1 MSDTARDAVRI
12 VLDVIDDEDG
22 IRLDRVISERMN
34 DMSRSYAQQ
43 LMKSGDVLINGD
55 AAKPAHRVRWGDK
68 VEILLPPVEQPAD
81 LPPDYLPIP
90 IIYEDDD
97 LLVFDK
103 PPGVVT
109 HPSPGHERGTL
120 VNALRAIRPDL
131 KFNNDRLGVV
141 HRLDK
146 DTSGLI
152 VVAKNET
159 SRLFLLQQ
167 WQERKVVKRYSA
179 LVQDVIEENKGTIDA
194 PISRDPNNRKRMA
207 VVRDGR
213 PAVSHFD
220 VVRRFAEATLVD
232 IYIETGRT
240 HQIRVHMAFTG
251 HPVVG
256 DSTYGRKRFSVAVP
270 RQFLHAAYLKFDLP
284 GGRGPLELETP
295 LPQDLQSVL
304 DLLAVAGDGNGGK
317 SQ

>member
-1 MSDTARDAVRI
+1 MKDAARESVRI
-12 VLDVIDDEDG
+12 VLDVVDTEDG
-22 IRLDRVISERMN
+22 VRLDRVISDRMN
-34 DMSRSYAQQ
+34 DISRSYAQQ
-43 LMKSGDVLINGD
+43 LMKGGDVLING
-55 AAKPAHRVRWGDK
+55 AGVKPAHRVRTGDK
-68 VEILLPPVEQPAD
+68 VEILLPPVEEPED

-103 PPGVVT
+103 PPGLVT
-109 HPSPGHERGTL
+109 HPAPGHERGTL

-131 KFNNDRLGVV
+131 QFNNERLGVV

-152 VVAKNET
+152 VVAKREA

-167 WQERKVVKRYSA
+167 WQDRRVVKRYTA
-179 LVQDVIEENKGTIDA
+179 LVSGVVAENQGTIDA

-220 VVRRFAEATLVD
+220 VVKRFDDSTLVD
-232 IYIETGRT
+232 IQIETGRT
-240 HQIRVHMAFTG
+240 HQIRVHMAFIG

-256 DSTYGRKRFSVAVP
+256 DSTYGRKRFSVDIP
-270 RQFLHAAYLKFDLP
+270 RQFLHATYLKFELP
-284 GGRGPLELETP
+284 GERGPLELETP
-295 LPQDLQSVL
+295 LPPDLQTVL
-304 DLLAVAGDGNGGK
+304 DTLERRHPPQI
-317 SQ
+317 SP

>member
-1 MSDTARDAVRI
+1 MSNGRRDPVRI
-12 VLDVIDDEDG
+12 VLDVVESEDG
-22 IRLDRVISERMN
+22 IRLDRVISDRMN
-34 DMSRSYAQQ
+34 DISRSYAQQ
-43 LMKSGDVLINGD
+43 LMKSGDVLINGGSV
-55 AAKPAHRVRWGDK
+55 KPAHRVRLGDK
-68 VEILLPPVEQPAD
+68 VEVLLPPVEEPED

-109 HPSPGHERGTL
+109 HPAPGHERGTL

-131 KFNNDRLGVV
+131 QFKNERLGVV

-152 VVAKNET
+152 VVAKNES

-167 WQERKVVKRYSA
+167 WQERLVVKRYTA
-179 LVQDVIEENKGTIDA
+179 LLQGVVQENAGTVDA

-207 VVRDGR
+207 VVREGR

-220 VVRRFAEATLVD
+220 VVQRFSDSTLVD
-232 IYIETGRT
+232 IHIETGRT
-240 HQIRVHMAFTG
+240 HQIRVHMAFIG

-256 DSTYGRKRFSVAVP
+256 DTTYGRKRFSVPVP
-270 RQFLHAAYLKFDLP
+270 RQFLHAAYLKFELP

-295 LPQDLQSVL
+295 LPPDLQGVL
-304 DLLAVAGDGNGGK
+304 DQLSPEENSEASA
-317 SQ
+317 

>member
-1 MSDTARDAVRI
+1 MSDVTRDSVRI
-12 VLDVIDDEDG
+12 VLDVIDTEDG
-22 IRLDRVISERMN
+22 TRLDRVISDRMN
-34 DMSRSYAQQ
+34 DISRSYAQQ
-43 LMKSGDVLINGD
+43 LMKSGDVLINGG
-55 AAKPAHRVRWGDK
+55 AVKPAHRVRAGDK
-68 VEILLPPVEQPAD
+68 IEIFLPPVEEPED

-109 HPSPGHERGTL
+109 HPAPGHERGTL

-131 KFNNDRLGVV
+131 QFSNERLGVV

-152 VVAKNET
+152 VVAKNEA

-167 WQERKVVKRYSA
+167 WQERHVVKRYTA
-179 LVQDVIEENKGTIDA
+179 LVSGVIKEDHGRIDA

-207 VVRDGR
+207 VIRDGR

-220 VVRRFAEATLVD
+220 VVKRFADSTLVD
-232 IYIETGRT
+232 IHIETGRT
-240 HQIRVHMAFTG
+240 HQIRVHMAFIG

-256 DSTYGRKRFSVAVP
+256 DTTYGRKRFSVSIP
-270 RQFLHAAYLKFDLP
+270 RQFLHAAYLKLELP
-284 GGRGPLELETP
+284 GDRGPLELETP
-295 LPQDLQSVL
+295 LPPDLQDVL
-304 DLLAVAGDGNGGK
+304 DQLIQGCEDTSL
-317 SQ
+317 

>member
-1 MSDTARDAVRI
+1 MNNIARDSVRI
-12 VLDVIDDEDG
+12 VLDVVESEDG
-22 IRLDRVISERMN
+22 IRLDRVISDRMN
-34 DMSRSYAQQ
+34 DISRSYAQQ
-43 LMKSGDVLINGD
+43 LMKNGDVQINGTGV
-55 AAKPAHRVRWGDK
+55 KPAHRVRTGDK
-68 VEILLPPVEQPAD
+68 VEIFLPPVEEPED

-109 HPSPGHERGTL
+109 HPAPGHERGTL

-131 KFNNDRLGVV
+131 QFNNERLGVV

-159 SRLFLLQQ
+159 SRLFLLRQ
-167 WQERKVVKRYSA
+167 WQDRHVIKRYTA
-179 LVQDVIEENKGTIDA
+179 LVSDVISEERGTIDA

-220 VVRRFAEATLVD
+220 VVKRFSDSTLVE
-232 IYIETGRT
+232 IRIETGRT
-240 HQIRVHMAFTG
+240 HQIRVHMGFIG

-256 DSTYGRKRFSVAVP
+256 DSTYGRKRFSVNVP
-270 RQFLHAAYLKFDLP
+270 RQFLHASYLKFELP
-284 GGRGPLELETP
+284 GNRGPLELETP
-295 LPQDLQSVL
+295 LPPDLQAVL
-304 DLLAVAGDGNGGK
+304 DELEHREK
-317 SQ
+317 HPE

>member
-1 MSDTARDAVRI
+1 MSNGARDAVRI
-12 VLDVIDDEDG
+12 VLDVLDGEDG
-22 IRLDRVISERMN
+22 VRLDRVISDRMN
-34 DMSRSYAQQ
+34 DISRSYAQQ
-43 LMKSGDVLINGD
+43 LMKSGDISINGD
-55 AAKPAHRVRWGDK
+55 AVKPAHRVRRGDK
-68 VEILLPPVEQPAD
+68 VEILLPPVEEPDD

-103 PPGVVT
+103 PPGIVT
-109 HPSPGHERGTL
+109 HPAPGHERGTL

-131 KFNNDRLGVV
+131 KFHNERLGVV

-167 WQERKVVKRYSA
+167 WQERKVVKRYTA
-179 LVQDVIEENKGTIDA
+179 LVHDVISEEKGTIDA

-207 VVRDGR
+207 VIREGR

-220 VVRRFAEATLVD
+220 VVRRFQDSTLIDV
-232 IYIETGRT
+232 YIETGRT

-256 DSTYGRKRFSVAVP
+256 DATYGRKKFSVPAP

-295 LPQDLQSVL
+295 LPQDLQCVL
-304 DLLAVAGDGNGGK
+304 DQLHAEPDDQGR
-317 SQ
+317 

>member
-1 MSDTARDAVRI
+1 MSHTARDAVRI
-12 VLDVIDDEDG
+12 VVDVVDSEDG
-22 IRLDRVISERMN
+22 VRLDRVISDRMN
-34 DMSRSYAQQ
+34 DISRSYAQQ
-43 LMKSGDVLINGD
+43 LMKSGDVLINGNPV
-55 AAKPAHRVRWGDK
+55 KPAHRVRLGDK
-68 VEILLPPVEQPAD
+68 VEVLLPPVEEPED

-109 HPSPGHERGTL
+109 HPAPGHERGTL

-131 KFNNDRLGVV
+131 QFNNERLGVV

-167 WQERKVVKRYSA
+167 WQERRVVKRYTA
-179 LVQDVIEENKGTIDA
+179 LVHDKIEENAGTIDV

-220 VVRRFAEATLVD
+220 VTRRFADSTLVD
-232 IYIETGRT
+232 IHIETGRT
-240 HQIRVHMAFTG
+240 HQIRVHMAYIG

-256 DSTYGRKRFSVAVP
+256 DATYGRKRFGVPVP

-284 GGRGPLELETP
+284 GERGPLELETP
-295 LPQDLQSVL
+295 LPSDLQTVL
-304 DLLAVAGDGNGGK
+304 DQLSGADN
-317 SQ
+317 QTDE

>member
-1 MSDTARDAVRI
+1 MSNGTRDAVRI
-12 VLDVIDDEDG
+12 VLDVLDPEDG
-22 IRLDRVISERMN
+22 DRLDRVVSGRVHDI
-34 DMSRSYAQQ
+34 SRSYAQQ
-43 LMKSGDVLINGD
+43 LMKSGHVLVNGETV
-55 AAKPAHRVRWGDK
+55 KPAHRVRPGDK
-68 VEILLPPVEQPAD
+68 LEILLPPVVEPED

-109 HPSPGHERGTL
+109 HPAPGHERGTL

-131 KFNNDRLGVV
+131 QFNNERLGVV

-152 VVAKNET
+152 VVAKHEV

-167 WQERKVVKRYSA
+167 WQERLVVKRYIA
-179 LVQDVIEENKGTIDA
+179 LVHDVIEEERGTIDA

-220 VVRRFAEATLVD
+220 VVKRFRDATLVD
-232 IYIETGRT
+232 IHIETGRT
-240 HQIRVHMAFTG
+240 HQIRVHMAFMG
-251 HPVVG
+251 HSVVG
-256 DSTYGRKRFSVAVP
+256 DATYGRKRFSVEVP

-284 GGRGPLELETP
+284 GDRGPLELETP
-295 LPQDLQSVL
+295 LPNDLQTVL
-304 DLLAVAGDGNGGK
+304 DALETN
-317 SQ
+317 